1 MDGKEEEEGKGG
13 GIWIG
18 SGLGGVRAAF
28 VELLHQLQGG
38 YHVVNAEPVT
48 AARIGVAIHPSFSAA
63 WLYPRIVWGGLWGL
77 LLLLPLAPG
86 RTLIRGLVVSLG
98 PSLAQLL
105 FFFPQQTSHG
115 LGGVGLGLLT
125 PVAVLIFNAIWGI
138 SAAYWIRSTGR

>member
-1 MDGKEEEEGKGG
+1 M
-13 GIWIG
+13 
-18 SGLGGVRAAF
+18 RAASLAF
-28 VELLHQLQGG
+28 AAGAVGALLNSVAVWAAGHYGL
-38 YHVVNAEPVT
+38 T
-48 AARIGVAIHPSFSAA
+48 ARVGVAIHPSFSAA

-115 LGGVGLGLLT
+115 LGGLGLGLLT

>member
-1 MDGKEEEEGKGG
+1 M
-13 GIWIG
+13 
-18 SGLGGVRAAF
+18 RAASLAF
-28 VELLHQLQGG
+28 AAGAVGALLNSLAVWAAGHYGL
-38 YHVVNAEPVT
+38 T
-48 AARIGVAIHPSFSAA
+48 ARVGVAIHPSFSAA

-115 LGGVGLGLLT
+115 LGGLGLGLLT

>member
-1 MDGKEEEEGKGG
+1 M
-13 GIWIG
+13 
-18 SGLGGVRAAF
+18 RAASLAF
-28 VELLHQLQGG
+28 AAGAVGALLNSLAVWAAGHYGL
-38 YHVVNAEPVT
+38 T
-48 AARIGVAIHPSFSAA
+48 ARIGVAIHPSFSAA

-115 LGGVGLGLLT
+115 LGGLGLGLLT
-125 PVAVLIFNAIWGI
+125 PAAVLIFNAIWGI

>member
-1 MDGKEEEEGKGG
+1 M
-13 GIWIG
+13 
-18 SGLGGVRAAF
+18 RAASLAF
-28 VELLHQLQGG
+28 AAGAVGALLNSLAVWAAGHYGL
-38 YHVVNAEPVT
+38 T
-48 AARIGVAIHPSFSAA
+48 ARIGVAIHPSFSAA

-115 LGGVGLGLLT
+115 LGGWGLGLLT

>member
-1 MDGKEEEEGKGG
+1 MRAVSLAFAAGVVGALFNSLAVWAAGHY
-13 GIWIG
+13 
-18 SGLGGVRAAF
+18 GLS
-28 VELLHQLQGG
+28 
-38 YHVVNAEPVT
+38 
-48 AARIGVAIHPSFSAA
+48 ARVGVAIHPSFSAD
-63 WLYPRIVWGGLWGL
+63 WLYPRMVWGGLWGL

-86 RTLIRGLVVSLG
+86 RTLIRGLVLSLG

-115 LGGVGLGLLT
+115 LGGLGLGLLT

>member
-1 MDGKEEEEGKGG
+1 M
-13 GIWIG
+13 
-18 SGLGGVRAAF
+18 RAASLAF
-28 VELLHQLQGG
+28 AAGAVGALLNSLAVWAAGHYGL
-38 YHVVNAEPVT
+38 T
-48 AARIGVAIHPSFSAA
+48 ARIGVAIHPSFSAA

>member
-1 MDGKEEEEGKGG
+1 M
-13 GIWIG
+13 
-18 SGLGGVRAAF
+18 RAASLAF
-28 VELLHQLQGG
+28 AAGAVGALLNSLAVWAAGHYGL
-38 YHVVNAEPVT
+38 T
-48 AARIGVAIHPSFSAA
+48 ARIGVAIHPSFSAA

-115 LGGVGLGLLT
+115 LGGLGLGLLT

>member
-1 MDGKEEEEGKGG
+1 M
-13 GIWIG
+13 
-18 SGLGGVRAAF
+18 RAASLAF
-28 VELLHQLQGG
+28 AAGAVGALLNSLAVWAAGHYGL
-38 YHVVNAEPVT
+38 T
-48 AARIGVAIHPSFSAA
+48 ARVGVAIHLSCSAA
-63 WLYPRIVWGGLWGL
+63 WLYPRIVWGGLWCL

-115 LGGVGLGLLT
+115 LGGLGLGLLT